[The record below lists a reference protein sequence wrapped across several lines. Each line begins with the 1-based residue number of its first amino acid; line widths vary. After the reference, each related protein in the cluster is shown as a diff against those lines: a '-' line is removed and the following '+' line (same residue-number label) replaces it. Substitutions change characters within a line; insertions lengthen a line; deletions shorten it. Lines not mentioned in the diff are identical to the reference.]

1 MKEMI
6 FLWSLILGG
15 FTFAQQNENEIDL
28 MLDKMCEILS
38 SPDNTNDSLTFIVL
52 NRAFITPYLMQFTES
67 EWKEKGDGVFY
78 RFQKRCIYFKNYLKK
93 VNPTD
98 LEDWVSFHDEPVS
111 SITNQELDVFKK
123 SNFIG
128 CNVLDEKSHTILRF
142 GFAD

>member
-1 MKEMI
+1 
-6 FLWSLILGG
+6 
-15 FTFAQQNENEIDL
+15 
-28 MLDKMCEILS
+28 MCEILS

-123 SNFIG
+123 SKFIG